1 MAANPCAPP
10 PAGARYGSS
19 SACHVAWERGA
30 VVELPQ
36 RRDFGSR
43 LIERGLARELD
54 GEVRTECNAA
64 GLICTA
70 DRPILNTDTAGFER

>member
-1 MAANPCAPP
+1 VPRRRPERATD
-10 PAGARYGSS
+10 RRLRVTWRGS
-19 SACHVAWERGA
+19 GGP
-30 VVELPQ
+30 VVELPR

-54 GEVRTECNAA
+54 GEVRTDCNAA

-70 DRPILNTDTAGFER
+70 DRPILNTDTAGFEP